1 MIQSQRWCL
10 HCEDYTLHAKAT
22 PSCGMGCLLMMVS
35 CILIFLIFPCAG
47 ILAIYIPVGWLA
59 VIILAHLL
67 SPWRCQRCGATGN
80 PAHEPLPREPLA
92 FPKIHLPSL
101 DWAMI
106 FSRIRRSPDVIDRN
120 IRIAWSMVEGAYSKM
135 PDWAQP
141 IVWGLGLSMPVA
153 IVAIGIWTVI
163 HL

>member
-1 MIQSQRWCL
+1 MRN
-10 HCEDYTLHAKAT
+10 
-22 PSCGMGCLLMMVS
+22 LLA
-35 CILIFLIFPCAG
+35 IIFP
-47 ILAIYIPVGWLA
+47 PLA
-59 VIILAHLL
+59 VLLCGKPIQAVLNCFLTLLLWIPGVVHAILVVNSHLADKRTDRL
-67 SPWRCQRCGATGN
+67 IRALL

-141 IVWGLGLSMPVA
+141 IVWGLGL
-153 IVAIGIWTVI
+153 
-163 HL
+163 